1 MISKYVLRMPLM
13 FKKGVPVEAYSIY
26 QCQSN
31 IVDFICLDLMNFK
44 RLYHTGFDT
53 RWY

>member
-13 FKKGVPVEAYSIY
+13 YNKGVPVEAYSIY

-31 IVDFICLDLMNFK
+31 VTSFAWI
-44 RLYHTGFDT
+44 
-53 RWY
+53 